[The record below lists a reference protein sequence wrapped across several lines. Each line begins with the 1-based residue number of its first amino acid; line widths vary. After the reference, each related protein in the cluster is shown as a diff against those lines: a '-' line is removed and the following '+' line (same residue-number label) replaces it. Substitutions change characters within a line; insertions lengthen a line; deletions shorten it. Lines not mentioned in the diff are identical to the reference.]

1 MRGAINGHKGIV
13 RYFKNSC
20 NLVDNNP
27 TKKTV
32 TREVIKALER
42 LIEYERDDEL
52 NKKLSS

>member
-1 MRGAINGHKGIV
+1 MDTRVLLDILKTRVI
-13 RYFKNSC
+13 S
-20 NLVDNNP
+20 LDNNH

-42 LIEYERDDEL
+42 LIEYELNDEL

>member
-1 MRGAINGHKGIV
+1 MDTRLLLDILKTRVI
-13 RYFKNSC
+13 S
-20 NLVDNNP
+20 LDNNP

-42 LIEYERDDEL
+42 LIEYELNDEL

>member
-1 MRGAINGHKGIV
+1 MDTRVLLDILKTRVI
-13 RYFKNSC
+13 S
-20 NLVDNNP
+20 LDNNP

>member
-1 MRGAINGHKGIV
+1 MDTRVLLDIL
-13 RYFKNSC
+13 KNRVIS
-20 NLVDNNP
+20 LDSNP

-42 LIEYERDDEL
+42 LIEYELNDKL